1 MKKTVLMILAVM
13 LLGSGYQISE
23 AQFIQVVVSLTG
35 KIKDVATQE
44 PVSVRIEAF
53 DKNGNRVYYG
63 RTKKENDGYYYVTGL
78 KSGKEYTF
86 VFTENKE
93 YGKRKE
99 KVEIPETEKF
109 MEIERDFLI
118 AKKSSNSATTGR

>member
-1 MKKTVLMILAVM
+1 MSIPVIDIFAGPGG
-13 LLGSGYQISE
+13 LGEGFS
-23 AQFIQVVVSLTG
+23 
-35 KIKDVATQE
+35 
-44 PVSVRIEAF
+44 SVF